1 MLEEFLSPASQ
12 NESGAFFLKLR
23 KWRYHM
29 TGKKIIVVFMGVFL
43 MSCAFDVAH
52 ISYHPT
58 DLIPQPKSGKSITL
72 KDEVKISEAPCGY
85 SRVLQ
90 KGSSW
95 DLIGSVP
102 EGNVYKPRDQVLT
115 VECSNVYE
123 AYLVCVSQSLVGFY
137 LPVEHG
143 FVALKKTLV
152 LPTE

>member
-1 MLEEFLSPASQ
+1 MV
-12 NESGAFFLKLR
+12 
-23 KWRYHM
+23 
-29 TGKKIIVVFMGVFL
+29 GKKIIVIITGIVL

-52 ISYHPT
+52 VSYHPT
-58 DLIPQPKSGKSITL
+58 DLTPQPKSGKSMTL
-72 KDEVKISEAPCGY
+72 KEEVKIGGAPCGY

-90 KGSSW
+90 SGSNW
-95 DLIGSVP
+95 DLIGSIP
-102 EGNVYKPRDQVLT
+102 EGNVYKPREQVLT

-143 FVALKKTLV
+143 FVALKKPLI